1 MPHIILHVTRN
12 ICNVE
17 LSSISQGG
25 RKNPRGEFIQMDTTN
40 ILFICGGAFSG
51 LEAVIKRRVSH
62 SSIGFGAQL
71 RSTAA
76 TDLDQGALFD
86 QVEPDDLVRFGL
98 IPEFIGR
105 FPVVISTKSLT
116 VDEMVSVIS
125 EPKNALLKQYV
136 YQFAVHNVDLHCTPG
151 ALRKIAEI
159 AMKKNTGARGL
170 KCIFEKLLTNAMFV
184 VPDSPDCHTVI
195 VDEAAVAGERSVLL
209 LKGDLTLESYLS
221 RGTGPL
227 DKTIP
232 LDTRIEEISLESLA
246 A

>member
-1 MPHIILHVTRN
+1 
-12 ICNVE
+12 
-17 LSSISQGG
+17 
-25 RKNPRGEFIQMDTTN
+25 MDTTN

-51 LEAVIKRRVSH
+51 LETVIRRRVSH
-62 SSIGFGAQL
+62 SSIGFGAKL

-76 TDLDQGALFD
+76 DELDQGALFD

-105 FPVVISTKSLT
+105 FPVVISTKSLD
-116 VDEMVSVIS
+116 VDQMVAVIS

-136 YQFAVHNVDLHCTPG
+136 YQFAVHNVDLHCTAG

-184 VPDSPDCHTVI
+184 IPDSPDCHTVLL
-195 VDEAAVAGERSVLL
+195 DEAAVAGERSVLL
-209 LKGDLTLESYLS
+209 LKGDLTLESYLA
-221 RGTGPL
+221 RGSGLSDADSDQTL
-227 DKTIP
+227 KVD
-232 LDTRIEEISLESLA
+232 DRIEEINLESLA

>member
-1 MPHIILHVTRN
+1 MLLN
-12 ICNVE
+12 I
-17 LSSISQGG
+17 QGG

-51 LEAVIKRRVSH
+51 LETVIRRRVSH
-62 SSIGFGAQL
+62 SSIGFGAKL
-71 RSTAA
+71 RATA
-76 TDLDQGALFD
+76 TDELDQGALFD

-105 FPVVISTKSLT
+105 FPVVISTKSLD
-116 VDEMVSVIS
+116 VDQMVAVIS

-136 YQFAVHNVDLHCTPG
+136 YQFAVHNVDLHCTAG

-184 VPDSPDCHTVI
+184 IPDSPDCHTVLL
-195 VDEAAVAGERSVLL
+195 DEAAVAGERSVLL
-209 LKGDLTLESYLS
+209 LQGDLTLESYLA
-221 RGTGPL
+221 RGSGVPDSDSDQTVKV
-227 DKTIP
+227 D
-232 LDTRIEEISLESLA
+232 DRIEEINLESLA

>member
-1 MPHIILHVTRN
+1 
-12 ICNVE
+12 
-17 LSSISQGG
+17 
-25 RKNPRGEFIQMDTTN
+25 MDTTN

-51 LEAVIKRRVSH
+51 LEQVIKRRISH
-62 SSIGFGAQL
+62 SSIGFGAKL
-71 RSTAA
+71 RSST
-76 TDLDQGALFD
+76 LEEVDQSASFD

-105 FPVVISTKSLT
+105 FPVVVNTKSLT
-116 VDEMVSVIS
+116 VDQMISVIS

-136 YQFAVHNVDLHCTPG
+136 YQFAVHNVDLHCTAG
-151 ALRKIAEI
+151 ALQRIAEI

-184 VPDSPDCHTVI
+184 IPDSPDCHTVLL
-195 VDEAAVAGERSVLL
+195 DEAAVLGERSVLL

-221 RGTGPL
+221 RGSSIS
-227 DKTIP
+227 DQTIP
-232 LDTRIEEISLESLA
+232 MDDRIEEVNTESLA